1 MKYGYYPGC
10 SLEGISVE
18 YNHSMRSL
26 FAALE
31 VTIEDLPDWICC
43 GTLAAPS
50 ISRLLGV
57 ATPLWN
63 IAKAKQGGYQ
73 QLVAPCSACV
83 YHFKN
88 AEKQVNINGEL
99 MIEVERILEMPLED
113 LPRTVHPLEIL
124 VNDGFE
130 ERIKSGVQQD
140 LSDLKVVCY
149 YGCHISRPA
158 DVMQFD
164 DPENPQSMDLLL
176 SWVGA
181 QTLEWSS
188 KVDCCGAHFSLIKP
202 DIVVDLCAELVES
215 ALESG
220 ADAIVVACPMCH
232 ANLDM
237 RQQNIKKE
245 FDVSFELPVIYLS
258 ELIGYALGIDAQKR
272 PAQPHAHAPGR
283 EPVLVQPDQKPRDHR
298 ADEAEADEV
307 DEHQPVEIGHDE
319 AQQQRDPGEPKAQ
332 PGLPGQ
338 HPDPVDKHGDG
349 AAGHSPTPP
358 VPAAAG

>member
-26 FAALE
+26 FSALQ

-63 IAKAKQGGYQ
+63 VAKAKEAGIE

-88 AEKQVNINGEL
+88 AENQLQKNREL
-99 MIEVERILEMPLED
+99 YSDVEAVLEMPLD
-113 LPRTVHPLEIL
+113 NLPRTVHPLEIL
-124 VNDGFE
+124 INDGFE
-130 ERIKSGVQQD
+130 ERIKSGVRQD

-158 DVMQFD
+158 EVMQFD
-164 DPENPQSMDLLL
+164 DPEDPQSMDQLLR
-176 SWVGA
+176 WVGVE
-181 QTLEWSS
+181 TLEWSR

-202 DIVVDLCAELVES
+202 GIVVELCAKLVES

-232 ANLDM
+232 ANLDT
-237 RQQNIKKE
+237 RQQEIASKLGQPVNIPILY
-245 FDVSFELPVIYLS
+245 FSQVLGF
-258 ELIGYALGIDAQKR
+258 ALGIN
-272 PAQPHAHAPGR
+272 PGALGLKKH
-283 EPVLVQPDQKPRDHR
+283 LVDPLPLMAARCQAR
-298 ADEAEADEV
+298 AVEHPSPMEV
-307 DEHQPVEIGHDE
+307 MP
-319 AQQQRDPGEPKAQ
+319 
-332 PGLPGQ
+332 
-338 HPDPVDKHGDG
+338 
-349 AAGHSPTPP
+349 
-358 VPAAAG
+358 

>member
-63 IAKAKQGGYQ
+63 VAKAKQGGYQ

-88 AEKQVNINGEL
+88 AEKQVNTNSKL
-99 MIEVERILEMPLED
+99 MSEVESVLEMSLDD

-130 ERIKSGVQQD
+130 ERIKSGVRQD
-140 LSDLKVVCY
+140 LSELKVVCY

-158 DVMQFD
+158 EVMQFD
-164 DPENPQSMDLLL
+164 DPEDPQSMELLL
-176 SWVGA
+176 SWVGV
-181 QTLEWSS
+181 QTLDWSS

-215 ALESG
+215 ALVSG

-232 ANLDM
+232 ANLDT
-237 RQQNIKKE
+237 RQDEISDKLGQPIKIPILY
-245 FDVSFELPVIYLS
+245 FSQVL
-258 ELIGYALGIDAQKR
+258 GYALGI
-272 PAQPHAHAPGR
+272 
-283 EPVLVQPDQKPRDHR
+283 EPNLLGLKKHI
-298 ADEAEADEV
+298 V
-307 DEHQPVEIGHDE
+307 DP
-319 AQQQRDPGEPKAQ
+319 
-332 PGLPGQ
+332 LPLMLEKC
-338 HPDPVDKHGDG
+338 HSRI
-349 AAGHSPTPP
+349 AASPSLQEMSP
-358 VPAAAG
+358 

>member
-10 SLEGISVE
+10 SLEGISME
-18 YNHSMRSL
+18 YDHSMRSL
-26 FAALE
+26 FAALDIT
-31 VTIEDLPDWICC
+31 VEDLSEWICC

-63 IAKAKQGGYQ
+63 VAQAKLEGFE

-88 AEKQVNINGEL
+88 AEKQVNTNSKL
-99 MIEVERILEMPLED
+99 MAEVESVLDLPLND

-130 ERIKSGVQQD
+130 ERIKSGVRND

-158 DVMQFD
+158 EVMQFD
-164 DPENPQSMDLLL
+164 DPENPQSMDSLLN
-176 SWVGA
+176 WVGVE
-181 QTLEWSS
+181 TLEWPC

-202 DIVVDLCAELVES
+202 DIVVDLCAELIES
-215 ALESG
+215 ALSVG

-232 ANLDM
+232 ANLDT
-237 RQQNIKKE
+237 RQDEIAAK
-245 FDVSFELPVIYLS
+245 VGHSISLPVLYFS
-258 ELIGYALGIDAQKR
+258 QVMGYALGLEPQALGLKRHIIDPLPLMLEKC
-272 PAQPHAHAPGR
+272 
-283 EPVLVQPDQKPRDHR
+283 
-298 ADEAEADEV
+298 
-307 DEHQPVEIGHDE
+307 
-319 AQQQRDPGEPKAQ
+319 QQR
-332 PGLPGQ
+332 
-338 HPDPVDKHGDG
+338 
-349 AAGHSPTPP
+349 HSFQE
-358 VPAAAG
+358 VSV